1 MTGEATLSNEK
12 NYTVFRFGN
21 HVIRF
26 AAPYSLEHYTEVKE
40 WDNGYLVVMAKYKQN
55 AEPEE
60 EYIDLVPI
68 LQNLYFDADKFLEP
82 IKGVKVANADIKQVA
97 DAADMIV
104 NGYAFT
110 RCTEGYRVLNL
121 NRPDRAAVFSKD
133 GKVLETSMDDIEVRI
148 AGDYLEKNRKFME
161 D

>member
-1 MTGEATLSNEK
+1 M
-12 NYTVFRFGN
+12 
-21 HVIRF
+21 
-26 AAPYSLEHYTEVKE
+26 
-40 WDNGYLVVMAKYKQN
+40 
-55 AEPEE
+55 
-60 EYIDLVPI
+60 
-68 LQNLYFDADKFLEP
+68 
-82 IKGVKVANADIKQVA
+82 ADIKQVA

-121 NRPDRAAVFSKD
+121 NRPDSAAVFSKD